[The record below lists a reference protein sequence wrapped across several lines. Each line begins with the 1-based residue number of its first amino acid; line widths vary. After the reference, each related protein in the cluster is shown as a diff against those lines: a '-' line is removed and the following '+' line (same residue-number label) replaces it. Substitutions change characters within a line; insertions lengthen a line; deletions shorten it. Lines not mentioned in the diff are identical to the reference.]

1 MKVLEEAGA
10 PEVTDPPEPTP
21 EELAFDAEAARIVA
35 RLTRTNEMNSDGSE
49 AVRVAAF
56 NSFI

>member
-1 MKVLEEAGA
+1 MNVIEETGA
-10 PEVTDPPEPTP
+10 AELANLAELTP
-21 EELAFDAEAARIVA
+21 EELASDAGTFRIVD
-35 RLTRTNEMNSDGSE
+35 RLTRTGEANGDGSE